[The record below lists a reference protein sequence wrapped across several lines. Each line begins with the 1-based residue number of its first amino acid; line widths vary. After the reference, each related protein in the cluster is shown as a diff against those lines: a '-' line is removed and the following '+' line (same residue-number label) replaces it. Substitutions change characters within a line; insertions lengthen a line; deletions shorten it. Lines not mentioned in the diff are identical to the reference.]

1 MSTYRDMQDRIALDY
16 LNRTDLLPEIKRA
29 ILNSIKATESER
41 FWFNETAVAAVATS
55 AVAVPSNFLLL
66 DRLEITIA
74 ASDYQLMQRSFD
86 EVRDMNVSRITGQ
99 PTSFAYHA
107 NAFQLALY
115 PDSAYAMICYYIKS
129 LPVLSADSDTNPW
142 TTELATYIAEQAT
155 IDLLT
160 NVVGAPADQISRH
173 VAALQVARNELNL
186 RNTGRMTFRLRATSF

>member
-29 ILNSIKATESER
+29 IINSIKATEAER
-41 FWFNETAVAAVATS
+41 FWFNETAVAAVAVS
-55 AVAVPSNFLLL
+55 AVAVPSNFIAL

-74 ASDYQLMQRSFD
+74 SADYQLMQRSFD
-86 EVRDMNVSRITGQ
+86 EIRDMNVSRITGQ

-129 LPVLSADSDTNPW
+129 LPVLSADTDTNVW
-142 TTELATYIAEQAT
+142 TNELATFIAEQAT
-155 IDLLT
+155 IDILT
-160 NVVGAPADQISRH
+160 NVIGAPADQISRH

>member
-1 MSTYRDMQDRIALDY
+1 MGTYRDMQDRIALEY
-16 LNRTDLLPEIKRA
+16 LNRTDLLVEIKHA
-29 ILNSIKATESER
+29 ILNSIKATEPER
-41 FWFNETAVAAVATS
+41 FWFNETAVAAVAVS
-55 AVAVPSNFLLL
+55 AVAVPSNFLVL

-74 ASDYQLMQRSFD
+74 SADYQLMQRSFD
-86 EVRDMNVSRITGQ
+86 EIRDMNASRITGQ

-129 LPVLSADSDTNPW
+129 LPVLSADSDTNVW
-142 TTELATYIAEQAT
+142 TTELANYIAEAAT
-155 IDLLT
+155 LDLLT

-173 VAALQVARNELNL
+173 ATALQVARNELNL